1 MCPNGADSITVAD
14 EAAATADRW
23 VAIVAGRNTWQDS
36 ARGVTAVT
44 RTLGGLQSLTIVLSA
59 TVLLA
64 RQRAGMDAGVWGIG
78 HTAPMIL
85 VLVSAASCVGPSL
98 TMFGR
103 TSVSRSLRFNLA
115 IRTLFGIGI
124 TIGVYGVARGWASMF
139 SWPIGVA
146 MGCDAALTSCA
157 IGWRPSPWQWW
168 TSFIVSPI
176 HLGIIG
182 GLVGKSIGDAST
194 STLRTALPIY
204 VTTHVWVA
212 VACITAWLSRRVLDM
227 ESDSL
232 VAAQSETAR
241 DGHRRSAHWLHDDIC
256 AQLRLITLKVQ
267 TGDMATHELVAML
280 DEVDFALRLRQLD
293 ELLES
298 GVVRLAELLQPF
310 LRNAQN
316 HGVDVER
323 VPTYETASTV
333 VNRHTGIDFRR
344 AAAILTSNALNA
356 GATRLSI
363 DIAVEPD
370 QIQLSVT
377 DDAGGFEP
385 SHATA
390 GRGLWS
396 LRQDLGDQNLRI
408 ERLNNGSKVTATV
421 PTGLRRTD
429 DQSLAR

>member
-1 MCPNGADSITVAD
+1 MSRNRADSITVAD
-14 EAAATADRW
+14 EAAATADHW

-36 ARGVTAVT
+36 ARGVTATT
-44 RTLGGLQSLTIVLSA
+44 RTLGGVQGLAIVLSA

-64 RQRAGMDAGVWGIG
+64 RQPSVMPAGMWQVGRA
-78 HTAPMIL
+78 APLIL
-85 VLVSAASCVGPSL
+85 GAVSAVMCIGPGL
-98 TMFGR
+98 TMLGR
-103 TSVSRSLRFNLA
+103 TSASRSLRLNLA

-124 TIGVYGVARGWASMF
+124 TIGVYGVAPGWASMF
-139 SWPIGVA
+139 AWPIGVA

-182 GLVGKSIGDAST
+182 GLVGKSVGDAST

-204 VTTHVWVA
+204 ITTHVWVA

-267 TGDMATHELVAML
+267 AGAVPTDELVAML

-316 HGVDVER
+316 HGIAVEQ

-363 DIAVEPD
+363 DIAVEPG

-385 SHATA
+385 SDTAA

-396 LRQDLGDQNLRI
+396 LRNDLGDHNLCV

-421 PTGLRRTD
+421 LTGTRRPD